1 MKATNNGTICSYED
15 FRQEAASPPK
25 TGQFQRIEIEHALD
39 RLTWQG
45 DFWSLDLIRGITNTL
60 AGDTREAFALYC
72 LLHGIR
78 RLSADKLEK
87 LGIVVRSMAE

>member
-15 FRQEAASPPK
+15 FRQEAANPPK
-25 TGQFQRIEIEHALD
+25 TEQFQRIEIEHALD

-45 DFWSLDLIRGITNTL
+45 DFWSLELIRGITATL
-60 AGDTREAFALYC
+60 AGDTKEALALYC
-72 LLHGIR
+72 LLHGIK

-87 LGIVVRSMAE
+87 LEIVVRSMAE